1 MPTSLPVEIAA
12 VLRRWVEA
20 IEAKDLEALRAVF
33 RDDDELVVFWTNGER
48 NVGWE
53 QVRTHIEADLRPEV
67 ALQIE
72 IEEPRYAPLGPEAG
86 TLTFRYQIRLTVHG
100 DSTMLQR
107 LASMSLHREAPGWR
121 IAALH
126 LSTAPGSVAG

>member
-1 MPTSLPVEIAA
+1 MPSPLPVEIAA
-12 VLRRWVEA
+12 VLRSWVEA

-33 RDDDELVVFWTNGER
+33 RDHEELVVFWTNGER

-53 QVRTHIEADLRPEV
+53 QVRTHIEGDLRPEV

-72 IEEPRYAPLGPEAG
+72 IEEPRYAPLGADAG
-86 TLTFRYQIRLTVHG
+86 TLTFRYTIRLTVHG
-100 DSTMLQR
+100 DSTTLQR

-126 LSTAPGSVAG
+126 LSTAPRA